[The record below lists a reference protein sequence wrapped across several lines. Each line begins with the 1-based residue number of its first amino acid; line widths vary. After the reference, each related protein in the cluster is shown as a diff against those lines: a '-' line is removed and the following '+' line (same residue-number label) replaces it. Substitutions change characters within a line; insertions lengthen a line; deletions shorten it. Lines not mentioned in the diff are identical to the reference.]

1 MIKCYGD
8 GAEWGCYACAG
19 AGMLFGA
26 LAVAI
31 GVFGSEVVLAAW
43 VVSGAEVLALKIL
56 IADIFVQL
64 GCEFR

>member
-1 MIKCYGD
+1 
-8 GAEWGCYACAG
+8 
-19 AGMLFGA
+19 MLFGA